1 MVDEEEDG
9 QKENKDAEQ
18 KEGSS
23 GTSGGVEEEGSGEVK
38 DDSKQAPETPGSRAA
53 QAGPARVSRGTD
65 EENGE
70 KLEQLTTEPREAAG
84 GEAEARAAGSE
95 QDEVFVWLVLSALL
109 GGGACAR
116 VHARAC
122 TRVHSHAYGI
132 IQD

>member
-1 MVDEEEDG
+1 MVDEEEDR

-23 GTSGGVEEEGSGEVK
+23 GTSGGVEEEGSAEVK
-38 DDSKQAPETPGSRAA
+38 DDSKQAPETPGPRAA

-70 KLEQLTTEPREAAG
+70 ELEQLPAEPPEAAG

-95 QDEVFVWLVLSALL
+95 QDEADLDPQRPPRPEVKITSPQENENNEPNKDYAAVA
-109 GGGACAR
+109 
-116 VHARAC
+116 
-122 TRVHSHAYGI
+122 
-132 IQD
+132 

>member
-18 KEGSS
+18 KEGFS

-38 DDSKQAPETPGSRAA
+38 DDSKQAPETPGPQAA

-70 KLEQLTTEPREAAG
+70 ELEQVTSEPQEAAG
-84 GEAEARAAGSE
+84 GDAEARAAGSE
-95 QDEVFVWLVLSALL
+95 QDEADLDPQRPPRPEVKITSPQENENNEPNKDYAAVA
-109 GGGACAR
+109 
-116 VHARAC
+116 
-122 TRVHSHAYGI
+122 
-132 IQD
+132 